1 MHVGVCAHTQSMYT
15 HTSYCSVSLENS
27 KYTYSSKWLQCK
39 RLTMP
44 NGCELEE
51 QLEFSH
57 FAGGSVNWY
66 NHIGTYLSVVTKAA
80 HMTTL
85 SNSTLRYML
94 YNPCSTKGVP
104 RSAINNDPKLETT

>member
-1 MHVGVCAHTQSMYT
+1 
-15 HTSYCSVSLENS
+15 
-27 KYTYSSKWLQCK
+27 
-39 RLTMP
+39 MP
-44 NGCELEE
+44 NSCELVE

-85 SNSTLRYML
+85 SNSTLRYMP

-104 RSAINNDPKLETT
+104 RSTINNDLKLETEFPSTVKQMNKWRDIPCGTTHIIMSVSKT